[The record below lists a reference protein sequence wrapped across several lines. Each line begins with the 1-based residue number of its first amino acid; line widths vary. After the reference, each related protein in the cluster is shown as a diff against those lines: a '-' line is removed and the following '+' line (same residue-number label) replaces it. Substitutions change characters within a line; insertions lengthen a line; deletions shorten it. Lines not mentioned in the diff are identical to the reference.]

1 MTAYPPFPSR
11 RPSSLPLVVAGAAFA
26 LASYLVLERGG
37 FFTPA
42 PAAEPRAV
50 TPRAELAGME
60 QTFVEVFAR
69 CSPSVAHIN
78 TSSLVRTG
86 WGRVAEQRGSG
97 SGFVW
102 DRSGTVVTNHHVVEN
117 AREVQVSVGGRNFRA
132 DVLASSPAHDLA
144 VLRLRGGVADLV
156 PLALGSSADLK
167 VGQTAIAIGNPF
179 GFDQTMTTGIVS
191 ALERSLEK
199 PDGGL
204 MHGLIQVDAAINPG
218 NSGGPLLDS
227 AGRLVG
233 VTTAIY
239 SPSGASAGI
248 GFAVPV
254 DLVNEIVPR
263 LLGGKSTTAI
273 LGVKTQYT
281 SYRLDGDHIVRHVA
295 TGTLVYDAA
304 LVEADLTP
312 WTSCSA
318 QLLAKHP
325 FPCVSRRAACSR
337 ALGWR
342 LEFHPAPQD
351 RCHWPAWSPDPS
363 WCAYVPHRAH
373 LLPSTTQG
381 QHGTPRHQLADRHG
395 CFDAQQRIP
404 ARTTNLPVET
414 RHAIL
419 ARVPHVGVCLHR
431 LADLTALVLGCV
443 GPIPSARP
451 R

>member
-11 RPSSLPLVVAGAAFA
+11 RPSSLPLAVAGAAFA
-26 LASYLVLERGG
+26 LAVYLALDRGG
-37 FFTPA
+37 FFRPM
-42 PAAEPRAV
+42 PRGEPRAV
-50 TPRAELAGME
+50 TPRGDLAGME
-60 QTFVEVFAR
+60 QTFVDVFQR

-102 DRSGTVVTNHHVVEN
+102 DRAGTIVTNHHVVEN
-117 AREVQVSVGGRNFRA
+117 ATEVQVTVDGRNFRA

-144 VLRLRGGVADLV
+144 VLRLRGKVDALQ
-156 PLALGSSADLK
+156 PLAIGTSADLK

-191 ALERSLEK
+191 ALDRSLEK

-227 AGRLVG
+227 AGRLIG

-254 DLVNEIVPR
+254 DTVNAIVPR

-273 LGVKTQYT
+273 LGVKGAYDYPA
-281 SYRLDGDHIVRHVA
+281 YRLDPDLGFASGAIVTEVQDGYGAAAAGLRPFRIKPTPRGEVVEQYGDVIVAIDDKPVRSFDE
-295 TGTLVYDAA
+295 LPRA
-304 LVEADLTP
+304 LSSRKPGDVVRVLAVRGLPDRPETVELRVQL
-312 WTSCSA
+312 SA
-318 QLLAKHP
+318 QGEG
-325 FPCVSRRAACSR
+325 VRS
-337 ALGWR
+337 
-342 LEFHPAPQD
+342 
-351 RCHWPAWSPDPS
+351 
-363 WCAYVPHRAH
+363 
-373 LLPSTTQG
+373 
-381 QHGTPRHQLADRHG
+381 GT
-395 CFDAQQRIP
+395 
-404 ARTTNLPVET
+404 
-414 RHAIL
+414 
-419 ARVPHVGVCLHR
+419 
-431 LADLTALVLGCV
+431 
-443 GPIPSARP
+443 
-451 R
+451 

>member
-26 LASYLVLERGG
+26 LASYLVLERSG

-42 PAAEPRAV
+42 PVAEPRAI
-50 TPRAELAGME
+50 TPRGELAGME
-60 QTFVEVFAR
+60 QTFVDVFAR

-102 DRSGTVVTNHHVVEN
+102 DRAGTIVTNHHVVEN
-117 AREVQVSVGGRNFRA
+117 ATEVQVTVGGRNFRA

-144 VLRLRGGVADLV
+144 VLRLRSGVGDLV
-156 PLALGSSADLK
+156 PLAVGASADLK

-239 SPSGASAGI
+239 SPSGANAGI

-281 SYRLDGDHIVRHVA
+281 SYRLDGDLGYPSGAIVTEVVDGYGAAAAGLRPFRIAPGARGEVIEQYGDVLVA
-295 TGTLVYDAA
+295 IDGKPLRTFDEL
-304 LVEADLTP
+304 P
-312 WTSCSA
+312 R
-318 QLLAKHP
+318 LLAGRKP
-325 FPCVSRRAACSR
+325 GDTVKVTVVRGLP
-337 ALGWR
+337 
-342 LEFHPAPQD
+342 EKPQ
-351 RCHWPAWSPDPS
+351 
-363 WCAYVPHRAH
+363 
-373 LLPSTTQG
+373 
-381 QHGTPRHQLADRHG
+381 
-395 CFDAQQRIP
+395 
-404 ARTTNLPVET
+404 PVELPI
-414 RHAIL
+414 R
-419 ARVPHVGVCLHR
+419 
-431 LADLTALVLGCV
+431 LTAPGESVRSG
-443 GPIPSARP
+443 S
-451 R
+451 

>member
-1 MTAYPPFPSR
+1 MTAYTPFPSR

-26 LASYLVLERGG
+26 LAVYLALDRGG
-37 FFTPA
+37 YFTPA
-42 PAAEPRAV
+42 PRGEPRTV
-50 TPRAELAGME
+50 TPRGDLAGME
-60 QTFVEVFAR
+60 QTFVEVFQR

-78 TSSLVRTG
+78 TSALVRTG

-102 DRSGTVVTNHHVVEN
+102 DRAGTVVTNHHVVEN
-117 AREVQVSVGGRNFRA
+117 ATEVQVSVGGRNFRA

-144 VLRLRGGVADLV
+144 VLRLRGGVGELV
-156 PLALGSSADLK
+156 PLAVGASADLK

-239 SPSGASAGI
+239 SPSGANAGI

-273 LGVKTQYT
+273 LGVRTQYT
-281 SYRLDGDHIVRHVA
+281 SYRLDGDLGYAAGAIVTEVVDGYGAAAAGLRPFRITTTARGDVIEQYGDVLVA
-295 TGTLVYDAA
+295 IDGKPLRTFDELPRLLASRKPGDTAKVTVVRGLPEQPQAV
-304 LVEADLTP
+304 DLTV
-312 WTSCSA
+312 
-318 QLLAKHP
+318 K
-325 FPCVSRRAACSR
+325 
-337 ALGWR
+337 
-342 LEFHPAPQD
+342 
-351 RCHWPAWSPDPS
+351 
-363 WCAYVPHRAH
+363 
-373 LLPSTTQG
+373 
-381 QHGTPRHQLADRHG
+381 
-395 CFDAQQRIP
+395 
-404 ARTTNLPVET
+404 
-414 RHAIL
+414 
-419 ARVPHVGVCLHR
+419 
-431 LADLTALVLGCV
+431 LTAAGEGLRSG
-443 GPIPSARP
+443 S
-451 R
+451 